1 MVPSA
6 SRHGSAQPHYAA
18 SKGTTSFKSMG
29 TNSSPVGKQNI
40 KTSGMAHFREELQSS
55 GISKSSSR
63 LIVCARTSGTRS
75 NYNTAWEKF
84 SSWCDQQEIDPFHCS
99 INYVLNFLAH
109 LFDTKK
115 EYRTINNYRS
125 AISALHE
132 PIDGLTVGQ
141 HPRVKAL
148 LKGISK
154 ERPPLPKYSFVW
166 DVGQVLQYMKSTM
179 PNNNELTPKD
189 LTQKLVSLMGLTAF
203 SRGSELHALS
213 IRGICKANNS
223 YKIFPSGNL
232 KHSKQGKANQP
243 ILFHGFPKDISLC
256 PVSCIDAYLN
266 ITKPW
271 REKLTSDQKDLFWLS
286 FAPPHK
292 PVSKSTITRWILSLL
307 GRAGI
312 DTNTFKSHSL
322 RSASSSKVS
331 KAGLTTKDV
340 LERGNWKGTSVWE
353 KHYHKNIATSSER
366 YTTCLL
372 NTVQQTTQL

>member
-1 MVPSA
+1 MVPST
-6 SRHGSAQPHYAA
+6 SRHGSGQPHYAA

-40 KTSGMAHFREELQSS
+40 KTSSMAHFREELQSS
-55 GISKSSSR
+55 GISKSASR

-84 SSWCDQQEIDPFHCS
+84 SSWCDQQEIDQFHCS

-125 AISALHE
+125 AISAVHE
-132 PIDGLTVGQ
+132 PIDDLPVGQ

-154 ERPPLPKYSFVW
+154 ERPPLLKYSSVW

-189 LTQKLVSLMGLTAF
+189 LTQKLVSLMGLTAL

-213 IRGICKANNS
+213 IRGICSANNS
-223 YKIFPSGNL
+223 YEIFPSGNL

-256 PVSCIDAYLN
+256 PVLCIDAYLN

-271 REKLTSDQKDLFWLS
+271 REKLASDQKDLFWLS
-286 FAPPHK
+286 
-292 PVSKSTITRWILSLL
+292 LL
-307 GRAGI
+307 HH
-312 DTNTFKSHSL
+312 TNQY
-322 RSASSSKVS
+322 V
-331 KAGLTTKDV
+331 
-340 LERGNWKGTSVWE
+340 
-353 KHYHKNIATSSER
+353 
-366 YTTCLL
+366 
-372 NTVQQTTQL
+372 VQ

>member
-1 MVPSA
+1 M
-6 SRHGSAQPHYAA
+6 
-18 SKGTTSFKSMG
+18 
-29 TNSSPVGKQNI
+29 
-40 KTSGMAHFREELQSS
+40 
-55 GISKSSSR
+55 
-63 LIVCARTSGTRS
+63 
-75 NYNTAWEKF
+75 
-84 SSWCDQQEIDPFHCS
+84 
-99 INYVLNFLAH
+99 NFLAH

-125 AISALHE
+125 AISALYE
-132 PIDGLTVGQ
+132 PIDGLPVGQ

-154 ERPPLPKYSFVW
+154 EGPPLPKYSFVW

-189 LTQKLVSLMGLTAF
+189 LTQKLVSLMGLTAL

-223 YKIFPSGNL
+223 DKIFPSGNL

-331 KAGLTTKDV
+331 KVGLTTKDV

-372 NTVQQTTQL
+372 NMVQQTTQL